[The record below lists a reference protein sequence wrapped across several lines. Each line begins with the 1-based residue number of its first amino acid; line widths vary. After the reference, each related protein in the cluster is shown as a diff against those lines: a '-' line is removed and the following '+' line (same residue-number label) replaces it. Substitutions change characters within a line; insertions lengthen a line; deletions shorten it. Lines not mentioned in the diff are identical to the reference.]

1 MKGWRLVV
9 KKPESR
15 VDIWR
20 DTPDYGETLAGSLFL
35 SEADIAEL
43 QEIFSDRPA

>member
-9 KKPESR
+9 APSGAR
-15 VDIWR
+15 VDVWR
-20 DTPDYGETLAGSLFL
+20 DTPEYGETLVGSLFL
-35 SEADIAEL
+35 SDPDIAEL